1 MTLPTVRIN
10 KSQFAKLA
18 KPTVQPVPTISKPS
32 PGKIAIIPEASKI
45 STIQNVASALI
56 QDEFVFTSQPTIS
69 KPAPGKIAIVPNA
82 LNIAQTANIAQAT
95 QSQSTDQA
103 KTDSKTPSK
112 QQQQQQS
119 ALQSEAKYPPPK
131 DAFKDPKIEEAIA
144 IAIDPTK
151 DPQSPEYKS
160 SITFYRPEII
170 SLTKFNP
177 LYDEQKNQ
185 TENGVLFEALIESLR
200 KIDVDARNF
209 LNSSQE
215 SKNAVFKS
223 NEELKIQLESLNSS
237 FKQLASFIKFFT
249 SLQNRIDVNNAFFKL
264 KPQEFLSANF
274 LDSNLTT
281 YSSLSRYVSQIDKSL
296 TLNEVLNRC
305 LYYDGKDLDKKD
317 NYFDHT
323 ATKCWVVSLAEM
335 KTMINSHSRRN
346 MKDKLSNPGAAQG
359 YGSYPFLK
367 VGDRIT
373 SQNLLDVGSG
383 ISINAVGAATGGGQL
398 RFETLQNY
406 FSRFIDDASA
416 ISTILY
422 VTLKEARQRICSTF
436 KDEDTSLTTRN
447 QRLNSLII
455 DSYKNQNVFS
465 RLNSFTGA
473 SLYDVG
479 VFGDI
484 NSRQTPVFVL
494 QPSSDVQNNITG
506 KTYFFKGF
514 GSEDFFTQFLTAEGT
529 SDIQKINDY
538 LLTLNSVKSS
548 FFDFIS
554 NSGVLPIDDSKIS
567 PAFSTDVTNFFEDI
581 CSKLLDSSGEFLVTK
596 PYIKSPGKYV
606 AAGNHDLDAL
616 MFFGLASGA
625 SDNLKQAMSTRDVKL
640 KQVAMTA
647 ETYQLDNTQRT
658 PEQNIALMKNAL
670 YSYVLQRINEAE
682 GSDIEYTCRE
692 IYGILTN
699 IADVRGV
706 GLRTNDD
713 FFGVGNFRT
722 DLDDGVANP
731 FGTSAALSDAQLA
744 VILDPGKESVVIAH
758 DPDGSFS
765 STDEQ
770 KSVAGPTTTGNPEP
784 RYQAHEDEAV
794 KFGMFSIQ
802 SVGTEDPTSS
812 ALPYAIDD
820 IRVTLAES
828 SLVDTIIEIMRP
840 IVSSNEISNFS
851 LIIFD
856 FICRLIGRLAPFKGI
871 EVYIDDVEN
880 RDEPADT
887 SGGAFVPDNEIKS
900 ALVFFIRFYALG
912 EYNTKTVPLLFKSK
926 IQDNLTEETN
936 NLIRLAFS
944 SYNIVNNLSTLFND
958 AKSKLLSF
966 KTDVAEFITTY
977 LNSDPRKYALLF
989 NDQQL
994 SLLMSSFQD
1003 VYDSYN
1009 TFANSSVEQSQ
1020 VDQIFNSY
1028 ISGMCYSP
1036 KVVSILKSFFKGQE
1050 YSSIKGYNKQI
1061 MTVGIPQ
1068 GLLRELNNKFKTKAE
1083 SLGKLSQQKSND
1095 IFKILI
1101 YKIDLLNDEIVYS
1114 PKEFLFEVSRFPVKT
1129 YSKIS
1134 DVSNMEISSDFETSL
1149 YKLFSTRDYSIYS
1162 VKDGAEL
1169 FIESKPIL
1177 NIAEAFK
1184 SADYSQ
1190 FLSDVEKFSIL
1201 KNHIVSFVLENY
1213 LQIIS
1218 GMQFNESPFILAG
1231 NYEINALYSNLY
1243 EQSQIPQ
1250 ENIAKNLAVPNPNP
1264 FLRSLIHPKKFD
1276 RVFNIIF
1283 DPEFIVDESKSY
1295 KPKIEKM
1302 VNTQKLRKVE
1312 PYVGKPYYIDT
1323 DKSFI
1328 DPAFNS
1334 YFVNIETLSL
1344 D

>member
-1 MTLPTVRIN
+1 MPLPTVKIN
-10 KSQFAKLA
+10 KSQFANFA
-18 KPTVQPVPTISKPS
+18 KPTVQPVP
-32 PGKIAIIPEASKI
+32 G
-45 STIQNVASALI
+45 
-56 QDEFVFTSQPTIS
+56 IS
-69 KPAPGKIAIVPNA
+69 KPAPGKIAIIPDA
-82 LNIAQTANIAQAT
+82 LKIVQQSAT
-95 QSQSTDQA
+95 FVTFEPMTINTDQV
-103 KTDSKTPSK
+103 KTDSKSSSK
-112 QQQQQQS
+112 QQQTS
-119 ALQSEAKYPPPK
+119 ASQLASQYPPPK
-131 DAFKDPKIEEAIA
+131 DAFKDPKMQEEGPIT
-144 IAIDPTK
+144 IIL
-151 DPQSPEYKS
+151 DPQSSEYRS

-237 FKQLASFIKFFT
+237 LKQLASFIKFFT

-305 LYYDGKDLDKKD
+305 LYYDGKNLDKKD

-335 KTMINSHSRRN
+335 KVMINSHSRRN

-359 YGSYPFLK
+359 YGSYPFIK

-383 ISINAVGAATGGGQL
+383 ISPALGGGQL
-398 RFETLQNY
+398 RFVTLQNY
-406 FSRFIDDASA
+406 FSGFIDDVSA
-416 ISTILY
+416 MSTILY

-436 KDEDTSLTTRN
+436 KDEDTSLIARN

-455 DSYKNQNVFS
+455 DSYKNQHVFS

-494 QPSSDVQNNITG
+494 EPSSDVQNKASNG

-514 GSEDFFTQFLTAEGT
+514 GSEDFFAQFLAAEGT
-529 SDIQKINDY
+529 ADIQKINDY
-538 LLTLNSVKSS
+538 VLTLDSVKLP

-567 PAFSTDVTNFFEDI
+567 PAFSTDVIKFFEDI
-581 CSKLLDSSGEFLVTK
+581 CSKLMDSSGEFIVTK

-606 AAGNHDLDAL
+606 GAGSRDLDAL

-625 SDNLKQAMSTRDVKL
+625 SDVLKQAMSTRDVAL
-640 KQVAMTA
+640 KGKAIA
-647 ETYQLDNTQRT
+647 AATYQLDNTQRT
-658 PEQNIALMKNAL
+658 PEENIALMKNAL

-699 IADVRGV
+699 IADVRGL
-706 GLRTNDD
+706 GLRTSDD
-713 FFGVGNFRT
+713 YSTDAVGYFRT
-722 DLDDGVANP
+722 DLDDGNENP
-731 FGTSAALSDAQLA
+731 FGTSITYAATGADDGRS
-744 VILDPGKESVVIAH
+744 SVLVAH
-758 DPDGSFS
+758 DPDGNFS
-765 STDEQ
+765 ILPAQ
-770 KSVAGPTTTGNPEP
+770 VAIAGPTTKGDPTPVHVAP
-784 RYQAHEDEAV
+784 EDEAV
-794 KFGMFSIQ
+794 KYGIFSIQ
-802 SVGTEDPTSS
+802 SVGTEDPMNTV
-812 ALPYAIDD
+812 LPYAIDD
-820 IRVTLAES
+820 IKVTLAES
-828 SLVDTIIEIMRP
+828 SFVDTIIEIMRP
-840 IVSSNEISNFS
+840 IVSSNEISKFS

-856 FICRLIGRLAPFKGI
+856 FICRLIGRLTPFKGI
-871 EVYIDDVEN
+871 EVYIDDIVN
-880 RDEPADT
+880 DEEDAASDHAEGFT
-887 SGGAFVPDNEIKS
+887 PDNEIKS

-912 EYNTKTVPLLFKSK
+912 EYNTKTAPLLFKAK
-926 IQDNLTEETN
+926 IHDNLIEETN

-944 SYNIVNNLSTLFND
+944 SYNIVNNLSTIFND

-966 KTDVAEFITTY
+966 KTDVAELITAY
-977 LNSDPRKYALLF
+977 LNSDPRKFALLF

-1009 TFANSSVEQSQ
+1009 TFANSNVEQSQ
-1020 VDQIFNSY
+1020 VDQVFNSY

-1036 KVVSILKSFFKGQE
+1036 KVVSILRSFFKGHE

-1068 GLLRELNNKFKTKAE
+1068 GLLKELNNKFKTKAE

-1134 DVSNMEISSDFETSL
+1134 DVSNMEISSDFETL
-1149 YKLFSTRDYSIYS
+1149 LCKLFSTRDYSIYS
-1162 VKDGAEL
+1162 VKDGAQL

-1177 NIAEAFK
+1177 SIEEAFN

-1190 FLSDVEKFSIL
+1190 FLSNVEKVSIL

-1218 GMQFNESPFILAG
+1218 GMQFNESPFILA
-1231 NYEINALYSNLY
+1231 NNFEISSLYSNIY
-1243 EQSQIPQ
+1243 EQSKIPQ

-1264 FLRSLIHPKKFD
+1264 FLQSLIHPKKFD

-1283 DPEFIVDESKSY
+1283 DPEFIVDESNSNKS
-1295 KPKIEKM
+1295 KIEKM